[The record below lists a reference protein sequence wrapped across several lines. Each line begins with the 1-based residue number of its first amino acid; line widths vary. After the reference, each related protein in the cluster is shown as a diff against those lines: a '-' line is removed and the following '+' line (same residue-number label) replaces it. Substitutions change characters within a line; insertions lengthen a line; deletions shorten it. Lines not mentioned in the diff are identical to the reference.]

1 MITKMI
7 LKILVQINYSQ
18 PYTMLPPF
26 ITNYEI

>member
-1 MITKMI
+1 MIPKMI

-18 PYTMLPPF
+18 PYTLPPF